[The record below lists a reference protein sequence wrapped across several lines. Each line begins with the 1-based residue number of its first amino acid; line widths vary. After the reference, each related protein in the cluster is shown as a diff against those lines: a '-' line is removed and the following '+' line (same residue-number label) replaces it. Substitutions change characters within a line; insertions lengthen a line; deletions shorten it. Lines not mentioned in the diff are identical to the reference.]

1 MGRTVAVVWHASFS
15 IAAGVLYFFFVLPR
29 WPELLGDTSHTLGTV
44 LRIVTGALIGLAALP
59 VVFTLL
65 RTRRPEFGT
74 PQLALTL
81 RTSSIALHVLAG
93 AVIIGAAIAE
103 IWISLDSAG
112 QWLFGIYGAAAA
124 IALLGIFAFYLAFV
138 AELPPPPPKPLKP
151 KKTKQ
156 GRRGRHPPRLML
168 HDAHGFWIA
177 DAGAPPVL
185 PPLEGEHTADVV
197 IVGGGYT
204 GMWTAWHLL
213 AADPDASVILLEGGR
228 CGHGPSGRNGGF
240 VSTLWDDVP
249 ILRDRVGDDRAL
261 DVVRASERGVH
272 GIGEWCERADVD
284 AWYRAAP
291 TLVVATSEAQLGAS
305 DDAIEACECESGCP
319 SCVQSPKCGN
329 KNNPLDKDAAVTL
342 IDVLLKDATDQ
353 MQTALPDHAGTPLQ
367 A

>member
-1 MGRTVAVVWHASFS
+1 MSRTVAVVWHASFS
-15 IAAGVLYFFFVLPR
+15 VAAGVLYFFFVLPR

-151 KKTKQ
+151 KKAKQ
-156 GRRGRHPPRLML
+156 GRRGRRKAAD
-168 HDAHGFWIA
+168 DATAAEDETEDSSESVSEEKPAEITA
-177 DAGAPPVL
+177 ETAEP
-185 PPLEGEHTADVV
+185 ESTADEAEP
-197 IVGGGYT
+197 
-204 GMWTAWHLL
+204 TAVEEP
-213 AADPDASVILLEGGR
+213 AVDGR
-228 CGHGPSGRNGGF
+228 LRNRRRRRLRSG
-240 VSTLWDDVP
+240 
-249 ILRDRVGDDRAL
+249 
-261 DVVRASERGVH
+261 
-272 GIGEWCERADVD
+272 
-284 AWYRAAP
+284 
-291 TLVVATSEAQLGAS
+291 VAVE
-305 DDAIEACECESGCP
+305 D
-319 SCVQSPKCGN
+319 
-329 KNNPLDKDAAVTL
+329 
-342 IDVLLKDATDQ
+342 
-353 MQTALPDHAGTPLQ
+353 
-367 A
+367 

>member
-93 AVIIGAAIAE
+93 ALIIGTAISE
-103 IWISLDSAG
+103 IWYSVDSAG

-151 KKTKQ
+151 KKAKQ
-156 GRRGRHPPRLML
+156 GRRGRRKAADEAPEAE
-168 HDAHGFWIA
+168 DATAAEDETEDSSESVSEEKPAEITA
-177 DAGAPPVL
+177 ETAEPEP
-185 PPLEGEHTADVV
+185 TADEAEP
-197 IVGGGYT
+197 
-204 GMWTAWHLL
+204 TAVEEP
-213 AADPDASVILLEGGR
+213 AVEDGR
-228 CGHGPSGRNGGF
+228 LRNRRRRRLRSG
-240 VSTLWDDVP
+240 
-249 ILRDRVGDDRAL
+249 
-261 DVVRASERGVH
+261 
-272 GIGEWCERADVD
+272 
-284 AWYRAAP
+284 
-291 TLVVATSEAQLGAS
+291 VAVE
-305 DDAIEACECESGCP
+305 D
-319 SCVQSPKCGN
+319 
-329 KNNPLDKDAAVTL
+329 
-342 IDVLLKDATDQ
+342 
-353 MQTALPDHAGTPLQ
+353 
-367 A
+367 